1 MNFKK
6 FFSNKKRN
14 IIFIILA
21 ALLLLDL
28 ILGLICRHIIN
39 GLDDQQAAR
48 RWETDGRAAQVSL
61 FYTEDQ
67 MITYESIRKLEYNM
81 EKKMQDAGI
90 IEEEDDDNSSSV
102 KIVDT
107 RPVGRKEAS
116 GSDSNNGEEPKQEE
130 PKIYNSSYSAQGIC
144 SLEFESRNAENV
156 DAMGVGGDFFLFH
169 PMELV
174 SGGYFWGDD
183 LMKDKIVIDEYLAW
197 QVFGSSDIIGQCVT
211 IGGVNHYIA
220 GVVKSPT
227 GRFNKAAGLSR
238 CIVYMSYDSLARY
251 GTILSG
257 RTSEQEI
264 SEDGAKMQSGGINC
278 YEVVMPDPVEGIAA
292 RIVKESSGLEDKY
305 ISVVDNT
312 NRFNGFALFNVIRG
326 FGIRSMWT
334 QPIFYP
340 YWENV
345 ARGFEDVLG
354 LMFLFRIIC
363 KVAFWLIVA
372 VLVIIAYRN
381 KTWTVKGI
389 MMDLADRKYEF
400 EARRRLK
407 KETLPEITDKDQE

>member
-1 MNFKK
+1 MDFKK

-28 ILGLICRHIIN
+28 ILGLICRHIID
-39 GLDDQQAAR
+39 GLDDQQTAK

-61 FYTEDQ
+61 FFTEDQ
-67 MITYESIRKLEYNM
+67 MVTYESIRKLEYNM

-90 IEEEDDDNSSSV
+90 IEADDEDSGSGSG

-107 RPVGRKEAS
+107 KPIGKKEATQS
-116 GSDSNNGEEPKQEE
+116 QEESMEEEPQ
-130 PKIYNSSYSAQGIC
+130 KIYNSCYSAQGIC
-144 SLEFESRNAENV
+144 SLEFENRKAENV
-156 DAMGVGGDFFLFH
+156 DTIGVGGDFFLFH

-211 IGGVNHYIA
+211 ISGVNHYIA

-238 CIVYMSYDSLARY
+238 CIVVMSYDSLSRY

-257 RTSEQEI
+257 RSSEVEV

-292 RIVKESSGLEDKY
+292 RIVKESSGLEDK
-305 ISVVDNT
+305 
-312 NRFNGFALFNVIRG
+312 
-326 FGIRSMWT
+326 
-334 QPIFYP
+334 
-340 YWENV
+340 
-345 ARGFEDVLG
+345 
-354 LMFLFRIIC
+354 
-363 KVAFWLIVA
+363 
-372 VLVIIAYRN
+372 
-381 KTWTVKGI
+381 
-389 MMDLADRKYEF
+389 
-400 EARRRLK
+400 
-407 KETLPEITDKDQE
+407 